1 MKKKHFLLTLL
12 CVLTVHAVAA
22 QVYLTRN
29 GTIRFFSEAPLEN
42 IEAVNRQVMSAL
54 NTETSEFV
62 FRLPIRS
69 FAFDKA
75 LMQEHF
81 NDNFMEAHNYPNAS
95 FQGVVEEVGSIDFTV
110 RGAYDVTVVGE
121 LTIKDVTKTI
131 NEPGTLTV
139 KNGLIEGEA
148 VFVIRPEDY
157 NIRIPGRYVRNIASE
172 IAVFVDVTLRQQ

>member
-1 MKKKHFLLTLL
+1 MTRIIFLTLL
-12 CVLTVHAVAA
+12 CLLAVHVAAA
-22 QVYLTRN
+22 QVFLTRN

-54 NTETSEFV
+54 NTETGEFV

-81 NDNFMEAHNYPNAS
+81 NDNFMESHNFPNAS
-95 FQGVVEEVGSIDFTV
+95 FQGVIEEVGSIDLSV
-110 RGAYDVTVVGE
+110 PGSYEVTVVGD
-121 LTIKDVTKTI
+121 LTMKDVTKSI
-131 NEPGTLTV
+131 REPGTLTV
-139 KNGLIEGEA
+139 TEGLIEGKA

-157 NIRIPGRYVRNIASE
+157 NINIPRRYVRNIASE
-172 IAVFVDVTLRQQ
+172 IEVFVDVALRPQ

>member
-1 MKKKHFLLTLL
+1 MRKRNFILTLL
-12 CVLTVHAVAA
+12 CLLAVHTVAA

-42 IEAVNRQVMSAL
+42 IEAINRQVMSAL
-54 NTETSEFV
+54 NTETGEFV

-81 NDNFMEAHNYPNAS
+81 NDNFLESHNYPNAS
-95 FQGVVEEVGSIDFTV
+95 FQGVAKEVESIDFSAS
-110 RGAYDVTVVGE
+110 GSYEVTVAGE

-139 KNGLIEGEA
+139 SDGQIAGEA
-148 VFVIRPEDY
+148 AFVIILEDY
-157 NIRIPGRYVRNIASE
+157 NVNIPRRYARNISPE
-172 IAVFVDVTLRQQ
+172 IEVFVDVTLRPQ

>member
-1 MKKKHFLLTLL
+1 MTKRYFLLTLL
-12 CVLTVHAVAA
+12 SLVIMHAAVA

-54 NTETSEFV
+54 NTETGEFV

-69 FAFDKA
+69 FTFEKA

-81 NDNFMEAHNYPNAS
+81 NDNFMESHHYPNAS
-95 FQGVVEEVGSIDFTV
+95 FQGLVKEVESIDFSV
-110 RGAYDVTVVGE
+110 PRPYNVVVEGE

-131 NEPGTLTV
+131 RESGILTV
-139 KNGLIEGEA
+139 KEGLIEGEA

-157 NIRIPGRYVRNIASE
+157 NINIPRRFVRNIASE
-172 IAVFVDVTLRQQ
+172 IEVFVEVSLRPQ

>member
-1 MKKKHFLLTLL
+1 MNKRCILTLL
-12 CVLTVHAVAA
+12 FILIFQATSA

-42 IEAVNRQVMSAL
+42 IEAVNRQVMTAL
-54 NTETSEFV
+54 NTETGEFV

-81 NDNFMEAHNYPNAS
+81 NDNFMESHNYPNAS
-95 FQGVVEEVGSIDFTV
+95 FQGMVEEVGSIDFTV
-110 RGAYDVTVVGE
+110 PGAYDVTVVGE

-131 NEPGTLTV
+131 SEPGTLTV
-139 KNGLIEGEA
+139 SNGQIAGEA
-148 VFVIRPEDY
+148 VFVILLEDY
-157 NIRIPGRYVRNIASE
+157 NVNIPRRYARNISPE
-172 IAVFVDVTLRQQ
+172 IEVFVDVTLRPQ